1 MGVSVALSDGQH
13 ERRYQDLLAS
23 LSNTGS

>member
-1 MGVSVALSDGQH
+1 VTVSEGQH
-13 ERRYQDLLAS
+13 EQRYQDLLAS